1 MEWMWPETAGPVIVL
16 CAAAAACICAAA
28 AVFFCRKKNWIY
40 RSACRIMDELLDDKT
55 VTMTDLTEGE
65 VSVLSGKAK
74 RIQEKMQAEIGG
86 AKGEKEQVKSLI
98 SNMSH
103 QLKTP
108 LANIMMYEE
117 ILRAD
122 SIEGENLTL
131 EERKRFLDKMHV
143 QSEKV
148 DWILN
153 SLFKMVK
160 LEENVIVFE
169 AGPNLIRKTLL
180 DAVNLVY
187 EKAQKKQIE
196 IETEYFPDCSLYH
209 NPKWTAEVFVNI
221 LENAV
226 KYTPECGKIRIG
238 MRRFEMY
245 SQIWIRD
252 TGIGIAQEELTGIFK
267 RFYRS
272 RDVENLE
279 GSGIGLYLSK
289 LILEKE
295 KGYMNVDSV
304 LGEGSCF
311 SVFLQNCRN

>member
-1 MEWMWPETAGPVIVL
+1 MEWMWAENTGPVIVV
-16 CAAAAACICAAA
+16 CAVMAAVICAAA
-28 AVFFCRKKNWIY
+28 ALFFYREKNRIY
-40 RSACRIMDELLDDKT
+40 RMACKMMDELLDDKA
-55 VTMTDLTEGE
+55 VTPSGLKEGE
-65 VSVLSGKAK
+65 TAVLSGKAE
-74 RIQEKMQAEIGG
+74 RIQEKLRAEIGQ
-86 AKGEKEQVKSLI
+86 AAGEKEQVKSLI

-117 ILRAD
+117 ILSAD
-122 SIEGENLTL
+122 GKGGKSLSE
-131 EERKRFLDKMHV
+131 EERKHFLDKMHV

-148 DWILN
+148 NWILN

-160 LEENVIVFE
+160 LEENAIVFE
-169 AGPNLIRKTLL
+169 AGPGLIRKTLL

-196 IETEYFPDCSLYH
+196 IGTEYFPDCLLYH
-209 NPKWTAEVFVNI
+209 NPKWTTEVFANI

-226 KYTPECGKIRIG
+226 KYTPEYGKITIG
-238 MRRFEMY
+238 MRRMEMY
-245 SQIWIRD
+245 TEIWIRD
-252 TGIGIAQEELTGIFK
+252 TGRGIDKGELNSIFK

-272 RDVENLE
+272 PDVENVE
-279 GSGIGLYLSK
+279 GSGIGLYLGK

-295 KGYMNVDSV
+295 KGYMNVASV
-304 LGEGSCF
+304 KGEGSCF